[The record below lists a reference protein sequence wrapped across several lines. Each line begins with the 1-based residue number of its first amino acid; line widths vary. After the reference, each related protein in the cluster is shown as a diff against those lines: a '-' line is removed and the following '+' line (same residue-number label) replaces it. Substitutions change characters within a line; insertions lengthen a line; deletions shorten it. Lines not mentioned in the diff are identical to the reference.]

1 MTTSNPIAVRKVL
14 LEPDDPELPGAAP
27 GSNATACTANEPPC
41 RCRGSAQRDRFRTTS
56 SDASHARLERSAHR
70 RPHDRFRASVGP
82 QACER
87 NRVKS
92 TTREDR
98 AARPLCDRERSS
110 AFGPALMSRGVC
122 RCRCPTVLL
131 CAGRAHLPP
140 AGRDRN
146 ADGLKIR
153 ARRDGPV
160 HWLDARAATGA
171 RPARSRGRTPR
182 TGSWRTAARG

>member
-70 RPHDRFRASVGP
+70 RPHDRFCASVGP

-92 TTREDR
+92 ITREDR

-110 AFGPALMSRGVC
+110 PFGPALMSRGVC
-122 RCRCPTVLL
+122 RPTSRQSPF
-131 CAGRAHLPP
+131 APWAPQRADRSSFGRATPP
-140 AGRDRN
+140 AV
-146 ADGLKIR
+146 AL
-153 ARRDGPV
+153 
-160 HWLDARAATGA
+160 
-171 RPARSRGRTPR
+171 
-182 TGSWRTAARG
+182 AARWGTFINDLQMLVEL